1 MSPENKEI
9 IERYLAEE
17 RSKRDMTDYDFINDA
32 RLKYGRK
39 VVFEATHVDTGVRG
53 RYVVG
58 EHLNEGLGWIML
70 SADDKSARATGDI
83 KLKDFVIVGPTSEA
97 AH

>member
-1 MSPENKEI
+1 MNADHKEM
-9 IERYLAEE
+9 IEKYLAEE

-32 RLKYGRK
+32 RLKHGGK

-53 RYVVG
+53 RYVIG

-70 SADDKSARATGDI
+70 NADDISARSAGDI
-83 KLKDFVIVGPTSEA
+83 KLKDFVVIGPSSEA

>member
-1 MSPENKEI
+1 M
-9 IERYLAEE
+9 
-17 RSKRDMTDYDFINDA
+17 
-32 RLKYGRK
+32 
-39 VVFEATHVDTGVRG
+39 
-53 RYVVG
+53 VG